1 MNLVTGAPVW
11 LAGLL
16 VLTLIAAIVED
27 VSRLRISN
35 ITCAAVLIEALV
47 AIAVEGFSPGLW
59 QNAVALACVLAA
71 GTLLFSAGLL
81 GGGDVKL
88 LAALAFWLDLS
99 HLVWLVAAVF
109 IAGGIVALVYIGAGL
124 AISAARG
131 VRRKDRRIPYGI
143 AIAAGALFVFAFQ
156 RPEIA
161 GSERPLPAIRIVHPV
176 R

>member
-16 VLTLIAAIVED
+16 VLTLIAAAIED
-27 VSRLRISN
+27 ASRLRISN
-35 ITCAAVLIEALV
+35 IACLAVLIEAV
-47 AIAVEGFSPGLW
+47 IAIALEGFSPGLW

-71 GTLLFSAGLL
+71 GTLVFSAGLL

-88 LAALAFWLDLS
+88 LAALAFWLDLP
-99 HLVWLVAAVF
+99 HLPWLVAAVF

-124 AISAARG
+124 ATSAVRG
-131 VRRKDRRIPYGI
+131 VRRKDRRVPYGI

-156 RPEIA
+156 RPELA
-161 GSERPLPAIRIVHPV
+161 GSQRPLPAIHIV
-176 R
+176 RTAR